1 MCLTIHEDWLLCRDF
16 NLIYKMEDKS
26 NNMLNERL
34 MGHFKAVLDKLK
46 LRELPLY
53 RRRFT

>member
-1 MCLTIHEDWLLCRDF
+1 VFHHGDWLLCRDF

-34 MGHFKAVLDKLK
+34 MDRFKTVLHKLE

-53 RRRFT
+53 GRRFT